1 MICLKEFDFDAAHFL
16 PNYNGKCEHL
26 HGHTYKLVVKVE
38 GTPDHEG
45 MVLDFVRFKNL
56 VKELVV
62 SKAGPRLHQRHPAS
76 AVGGKILPSG
86 SGNSWK
92 RRFMGRTTIFLKWKS
107 GKRRR
112 AGLSIE
118 VKHAKRRTRPSRPAP
133 YCTETSGHPRY
144 PLAHYLKGSP

>member
-62 SKAGPRLHQRHPAS
+62 SKLDHAFIND
-76 AVGGKILPSG
+76 ILPQPSAENIAVWVWQQLETPLHG
-86 SGNSWK
+86 PNYHL
-92 RRFMGRTTIFLKWKS
+92 F
-107 GKRRR
+107 
-112 AGLSIE
+112 E
-118 VKHAKRRTRPSRPAP
+118 VEVWETK
-133 YCTETSGHPRY
+133 TSGIIYRGETCSKTYKAKSTSAILH
-144 PLAHYLKGSP
+144 

>member
-62 SKAGPRLHQRHPAS
+62 SKLDHAFINDILPQPS
-76 AVGGKILPSG
+76 AEILPSG

-92 RRFMGRTTIFLKWKS
+92 RRFMGRTTIF
-107 GKRRR
+107 
-112 AGLSIE
+112 
-118 VKHAKRRTRPSRPAP
+118 
-133 YCTETSGHPRY
+133 
-144 PLAHYLKGSP
+144 